1 MRSLPNESI
10 EWLNTSRQDPTGLL
24 FQYEGEIY
32 RAVYKNAVSKVM
44 HLFEAGIVNDLIDKG
59 LLIDTQ
65 IGDFTVSG
73 FGLVL
78 HHKKIPFLSLPE
90 DWSRSI
96 LLDAAKT
103 VIKLN
108 IALRKYR
115 YATIDYHAHNIKLGD
130 DSVPVWIDFGS
141 IVPEKNVSVQAMNV
155 EFGTW
160 FIHSLILLSK
170 SSNLGRICR
179 WFYKAG
185 GIRSEEFYELT
196 GIRID
201 VSLKNRQAWLFSVQE
216 WLNNLKFPQYKS
228 EWSNY
233 YTSDDKLQ
241 QWDPYAKSFDEPNT
255 RHGIIAEQL
264 RNFSPKKVIDIGCNT
279 GQFSVLAARFSGSVC
294 SIDSDEW
301 SLDQFYRALQEG
313 KRGLP
318 ISLVLRN
325 ISQSQHQQRSSIK
338 ADVVLALAVTHHM
351 YFSQRLSFNY
361 ITWVLSSYSTN
372 ILVTEFM
379 PDGLGIGRPSPDP
392 LPREYTLKNFIISL
406 TPFFDKIEYVKY
418 PSGPSKRIFVICE
431 GRTQD
436 VKLRTGFL

>member
-1 MRSLPNESI
+1 MRSLPNQSV

-32 RAVYKNAVSKVM
+32 RAVYKNAVNKVM
-44 HLFEAGIVNDLIDKG
+44 HLFESGIVKGLIDKG

-65 IGDFTVSG
+65 IEDFTVSG

-78 HHKKIPFLSLPE
+78 HHKKIPFLSVPE

-108 IALRKYR
+108 IALQKYGF
-115 YATIDYHAHNIKLGD
+115 ATIDYHAHNIKLGD
-130 DSVPVWIDFGS
+130 DSAPVWIDFGS
-141 IVPEKNVSVQAMNV
+141 IVPEKSGSVQGMNV
-155 EFGTW
+155 EFSTW

-170 SSNLGRICR
+170 SPNLGRICR
-179 WFYKAG
+179 WLYKAG
-185 GIRSEEFYELT
+185 GIRAEEFRELT
-196 GIRID
+196 GIKIE
-201 VSLKNRQAWLFSVQE
+201 VSFKDRQTWLFSVLE
-216 WLNNLKFPQYKS
+216 WLENLKFPQYKG

-233 YTSDDKLQ
+233 YTSEDKLQ
-241 QWDPYAKSFDEPNT
+241 QWDPFDKSFDQPNT
-255 RHGIIAEQL
+255 RRGIIAEQL
-264 RNFSPKKVIDIGCNT
+264 AEARPDKVIDIGCNT
-279 GQFSVLAARFSGSVC
+279 GLFSVLATRFCASVC

-301 SLDQFYRALQEG
+301 ALDQFYHAMLKG

-325 ISQSQHQQRSSIK
+325 IGQAQHQQRSEKK
-338 ADVVLALAVTHHM
+338 ADFVLALAVTHHM
-351 YFSQRLSFNY
+351 CFTQRLSFNY
-361 ITWVLSSYSTN
+361 IAWTLSSYSTN

-392 LPREYTLKNFIISL
+392 IPREYTLENFIKSL
-406 TPFFDKIEYVKY
+406 TPYFDKIEHIKY

-431 GRTQD
+431 GRTKYE
-436 VKLRTGFL
+436 KLRTDLF